1 MAGIKAWAKQAA
13 SCGGVKMDLV
23 RQISIL
29 DKVLEDHAA
38 DLGSDFTAYRNHAYR
53 VVNICVAISPGG
65 LAHLE
70 KVAIAA
76 AFHDLGIWTN
86 HTFDYIPPSV
96 TLARAHLIA
105 SGQAAWTSE
114 ITEMIL
120 QHHKISP
127 YRGDAL
133 VEGFRC
139 ADWVDV
145 SSGLI
150 RFGLPRQQVKEVLS
164 MWPDSGFHKRLLL
177 LELQRLRTHPWNPLP
192 MIRL

>member
-1 MAGIKAWAKQAA
+1 
-13 SCGGVKMDLV
+13 MDLV

-29 DKVLEDHAA
+29 DKVLDNHAA

-53 VVNICVAISPGG
+53 VVNICVALSPDG

-70 KVAIAA
+70 EVALAA

-105 SGQAAWTSE
+105 SGRAAWTSE
-114 ITEMIL
+114 ITQMIL

-127 YRGDAL
+127 YRGDSL
-133 VEGFRC
+133 VEEFRC
-139 ADWVDV
+139 ET
-145 SSGLI
+145 G
-150 RFGLPRQQVKEVLS
+150 
-164 MWPDSGFHKRLLL
+164 
-177 LELQRLRTHPWNPLP
+177 
-192 MIRL
+192 

>member
-1 MAGIKAWAKQAA
+1 MA
-13 SCGGVKMDLV
+13 LL

-29 DKVLEDHAA
+29 DKVLDDHAA
-38 DLGSDFTAYRNHAYR
+38 DLGGDFSAYRNHAYR
-53 VVNICVAISPGG
+53 IMNFCVALSPDG

-86 HTFDYIPPSV
+86 RTFDYIPASV

-120 QHHKISP
+120 QHHKILP

-133 VEGFRC
+133 VEEFRC
-139 ADWVDV
+139 ADCVDV
-145 SSGLI
+145 SGGLI
-150 RFGLPRQQVKEVLS
+150 RFGLPRQHVKEVLS
-164 MWPDSGFHKRLLL
+164 TWPDSGFHRRLLL
-177 LELQRLRTHPWNPLP
+177 LALHRLRTHPWNPLP
-192 MIRL
+192 MVRL